1 MQKSKKDS
9 VLRNYFLGIEIRKTS
24 ATFPRAGGVWGGM
37 RAGISEILAGRAYP
51 FNTKIVLVY
60 SIFPLESIAF
70 ISFSNS

>member
-37 RAGISEILAGRAYP
+37 RAGISEILAGRA
-51 FNTKIVLVY
+51 TRKL
-60 SIFPLESIAF
+60 SQKMLKLECL
-70 ISFSNS
+70 